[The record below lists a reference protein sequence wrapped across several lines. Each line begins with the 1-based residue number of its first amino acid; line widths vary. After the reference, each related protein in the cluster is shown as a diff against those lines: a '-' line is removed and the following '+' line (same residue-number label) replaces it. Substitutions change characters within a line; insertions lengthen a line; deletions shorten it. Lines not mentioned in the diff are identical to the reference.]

1 MNNKELAEIKGG
13 AITAT
18 MLNAVA
24 RCIDSLYS
32 LGRSLGTGIRM
43 IFSKKTCK

>member
-1 MNNKELAEIKGG
+1 MSNKELEEIRGG
-13 AITAT
+13 ALNAS
-18 MLNAVA
+18 MLNAIA
-24 RCIDSLYS
+24 RCVDSLYS